1 MSDSSEDE
9 LGPAIPE
16 GVLRRRAGWSDR
28 ENFEIEH
35 QRERLRSDAEASSA
49 AVDLSQFRNEEV
61 GKGYQAK
68 HVVRQAVAA
77 SSNDAVIDMT
87 GNQKEAK
94 KSKKR
99 NKRVNEQVADAEG
112 SRKHSRPD
120 PRLGTYLGNKH
131 MRDFVREVDK
141 IINQRR

>member
-1 MSDSSEDE
+1 M
-9 LGPAIPE
+9 
-16 GVLRRRAGWSDR
+16 
-28 ENFEIEH
+28 
-35 QRERLRSDAEASSA
+35 
-49 AVDLSQFRNEEV
+49 

-87 GNQKEAK
+87 RTCDDKTDKVTKKTK

-99 NKRVNEQVADAEG
+99 NKRENDQVADEEP
-112 SRKHSRPD
+112 RKRPD
-120 PRLGTYLGNKH
+120 PKLGTYLGNKH

-141 IINQRR
+141 ILNQQR